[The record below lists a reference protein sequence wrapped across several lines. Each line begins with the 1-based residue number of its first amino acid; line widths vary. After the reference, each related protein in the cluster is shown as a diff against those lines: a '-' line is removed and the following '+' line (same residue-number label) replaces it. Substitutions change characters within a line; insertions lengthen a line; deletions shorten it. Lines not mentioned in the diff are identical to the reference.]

1 MNQLSSSKVGLIKSN
16 QRLYCCSLVMNDA
29 ICMRAKSRWQK
40 DSSLFVLAL
49 LAFIQSWLIY
59 KEHVQT
65 VIVEQNQCFVVIKS
79 PRQWNPTLVLASL
92 IFTYHFSLLLNK
104 QKVTKQKKSVLE
116 TQLTSAY

>member
-1 MNQLSSSKVGLIKSN
+1 
-16 QRLYCCSLVMNDA
+16 MNDA

-79 PRQWNPTLVLASL
+79 PRQWNPYFV
-92 IFTYHFSLLLNK
+92 SLLLNK